1 MSAIYDS
8 SGNLLLQSSGGVL
21 QIGDSNLTLQII
33 TPPGEDIITD
43 PSLGSQFY
51 WDAGLLNVVD
61 VSGVTPDVTRAY
73 VDGSLATRD
82 SAISQNAG
90 DIADVSSNI
99 PSDFYS
105 QAYVDGSLGERDS
118 DISSLETSK
127 LDASLISEGTPPNQS
142 APGIQGQIQYDAL
155 YLYICTS
162 TNTWFRVPGEYTF
175 GVI

>member
-8 SGNLLLQSSGGVL
+8 SGNTLLQSSGGVL
-21 QIGDSNLTLQII
+21 QLGDSNLTLQII
-33 TPPGEDIITD
+33 TPPGEAIITD

-51 WDAGLLNVVD
+51 WDSSGFLNVID
-61 VSGVTPDVTRAY
+61 VSGVTPDVTKAY

-82 SAISQNAG
+82 SAIS
-90 DIADVSSNI
+90 
-99 PSDFYS
+99 
-105 QAYVDGSLGERDS
+105 SLG
-118 DISSLETSK
+118 TSK

-142 APGIQGQIQYDAL
+142 APGVQGQIQYDAS

-162 TNTWFRVPGEYTF
+162 TNTWFRVSGEYTF